1 MYRVW
6 YIAGALIIWL
16 IVYQSFFRYEYTMVD
31 GNAVK
36 RYDRLSGTTCG
47 IPDCLPPTP
56 TPVPKPTIFDATT
69 SYHEWQLHFDH
80 EARLAVQ
87 LVKKTEFGEELTH
100 SPDAKKFVWTT
111 EWADQV
117 DGSLFVLHDPK
128 SDHPLAMDPA
138 YSESLH
144 DPKYQVEL
152 VCFCNSGGSGYRWE
166 VNVITKAIVYVND
179 DPKLEKKYGL
189 VDTK

>member
-6 YIAGALIIWL
+6 YIAGALALWL
-16 IVYQSFFRYEYTMVD
+16 ILYQSFFRYEYTMVD

-36 RYDRLSGTTCG
+36 RYDRLSGKTCG

-56 TPVPKPTIFDATT
+56 TPVPKPTVFDPVV
-69 SYHEWQLHFDH
+69 SYHEWQMRFDH
-80 EARLAVQ
+80 EARLAV
-87 LVKKTEFGEELTH
+87 LMVKRTEFGEELTH

-117 DGSLFVLHDPK
+117 DGSVFVLHDPK
-128 SDHPLAMDPA
+128 SDHPIAMDPA

-144 DPKYQVEL
+144 DPRFHVEL
-152 VCFCNSGGSGYRWE
+152 VCFCNSTGSGYRWE
-166 VNVITKAIVYVND
+166 VNLIKKTIVYVND
-179 DPKLEKKYGL
+179 DPTLEKKYGL
-189 VDTK
+189 VDSK